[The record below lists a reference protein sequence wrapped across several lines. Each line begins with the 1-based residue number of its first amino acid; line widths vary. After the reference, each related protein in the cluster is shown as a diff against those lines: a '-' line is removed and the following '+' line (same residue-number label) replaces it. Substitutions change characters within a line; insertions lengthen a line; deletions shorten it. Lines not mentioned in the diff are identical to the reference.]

1 MTLALNT
8 TVTKVTET
16 TIILTAFNGQ
26 PFKVD
31 NCFSDQ
37 PSEIKSVYPESD
49 PLRSAVI
56 TLIYAPGEVP
66 NVKVG
71 QVVNFASYLATQD
84 IVRNMRVDYQPEEPF
99 GE

>member
-16 TIILTAFNGQ
+16 SIILTAFNGQ
-26 PFKVD
+26 SFSVD
-31 NCFSDQ
+31 NYFSDQ
-37 PSEIKSVYPESD
+37 SSKIKSVYPDND
-49 PLRSAVI
+49 PLRSVVI
-56 TLIYAPGEVP
+56 TLNYEPGEVP

-71 QVVNFASYLATQD
+71 QVVNFSSHLATQD
-84 IVRNMRVDYQPEEPF
+84 VARNMRVDYQPEEPF